1 MTAPRIGF
9 FACRALGPQLVDLCL
24 ITLRPLDDDGDPA
37 ILSTP
42 RDIEVL
48 HHVAS
53 IPQDLRILLASRA
66 PEGDP
71 SPLEGACVEVCEA
84 LRGLDVIYTYGDAR
98 QAFKGVCNG
107 LSALFLQ
114 RQPLPAPARF
124 FDVGQAINPQS
135 LDIHTAAEAL
145 HFSLSHH
152 PPRPQG
158 DPSQDLAEHGETMRR
173 LAAAAAG
180 DEALALHAL
189 LTAKA
194 LKAMQSAKATNTPLD
209 FAVNPYTNGSP
220 ACIVEVL
227 LSIPAEILGQS
238 PFIRALVGRDNLAL
252 AAGRN
257 TVALAPD
264 SDTPS
269 ADASDA
275 TANAPT
281 NSDDAPPE
289 DSAPKKADKPKRD
302 NAPKRGGK

>member
-9 FACRALGPQLVDLCL
+9 FACRALGSQLVDLCL

-42 RDIEVL
+42 RDIEML
-48 HHVAS
+48 HHVAA
-53 IPQDLRILLASRA
+53 IPQDLRVLLASRA

-98 QAFKGVCNG
+98 QALKGVCNG

-124 FDVGQAINPQS
+124 FDVGHAINLQGF
-135 LDIHTAAEAL
+135 DIHTAAEAL

-158 DPSQDLAEHGETMRR
+158 DPSQDLAEHGEVLRR

-189 LTAKA
+189 LTSKA
-194 LKAMQSAKATNTPLD
+194 VKAMRIVKGTNTHLD
-209 FAVNPYTNGSP
+209 FAVNPYTNDSPALYPPDENP

-238 PFIRALVGRDNLAL
+238 PFIRALIGRDNL
-252 AAGRN
+252 
-257 TVALAPD
+257 TLAPGND
-264 SDTPS
+264 APS
-269 ADASDA
+269 ANPADSNAGPDA
-275 TANAPT
+275 TTNTPT
-281 NSDDAPPE
+281 NPADAPPE
-289 DSAPKKADKPKRD
+289 DSAPKKADKPKR
-302 NAPKRGGK
+302 GGK